1 MLPLRRWKGHG
12 VMQAEQP
19 TREPITAAATW
30 PLQIVELGPEPRW
43 GGLPSSR
50 WVASP
55 LLCLASVLGF
65 GTGGGV
71 GVLSSRN
78 NKRQPLREHVARKA
92 SQL

>member
-1 MLPLRRWKGHG
+1 MAPVNLFFSNSNLCLLPLRRWKGHG

-55 LLCLASVLGF
+55 WLCLASVLGF
-65 GTGGGV
+65 GTGGGR
-71 GVLSSRN
+71 GGAELQ
-78 NKRQPLREHVARKA
+78 K
-92 SQL
+92 